1 MCIRDRSNKYLKV
14 TNLKKSF
21 GGLKAVDVQSLN
33 LNTNELTSIIGPNGA
48 GKTTFF
54 DLISGFQD
62 SDEGKVYL
70 NDKNITRSQ
79 PYSIAR
85 LGMIRTFQLTKV
97 FDRMTVLEN
106 MMFSASTVNNDSF
119 IRSLIRLPSQKTTEK
134 NIKEKSFEIM
144 KDLNID
150 HMANSYAREL
160 SGGQKKLLEL
170 GRSIINDPDIL
181 LLDEPLAG
189 VNPKLAE
196 EILQII
202 LNLSEKGIS
211 ILMVEHNIEAVM
223 KISQRVIVLAE
234 GMVIADDTPENVRSN
249 EKVIEAYLGSENE

>member
-1 MCIRDRSNKYLKV
+1 MSNKYLEV

-33 LNTNELTSIIGPNGA
+33 LNKNELTSIIGPNGA

-70 NDKNITRSQ
+70 NKKNITKSQ

-119 IRSLIRLPSQKTTEK
+119 IKSLIRLPSQKTIEK

-170 GRSIINDPDIL
+170 GRSIVNDPDIL

-223 KISQRVIVLAE
+223 KISQRVVVFAE
-234 GMVIADDTPENVRSN
+234 GMVIADDKPENVRTD

>member
-1 MCIRDRSNKYLKV
+1 MSNKYLKV

-70 NDKNITRSQ
+70 NEKNITRSQ

-119 IRSLIRLPSQKTTEK
+119 IKSLIRLPSQKTTEK

-170 GRSIINDPDIL
+170 GRSIINDPNIL

-234 GMVIADDTPENVRSN
+234 GLVIADDTPENVRTD

>member
-1 MCIRDRSNKYLKV
+1 MSNKYLKV

-21 GGLKAVDVQSLN
+21 GGLKAVDVQSLS

-70 NDKNITRSQ
+70 NEKNITRSQ

-119 IRSLIRLPSQKTTEK
+119 IKSLIRLPSQKTIEK
-134 NIKEKSFEIM
+134 NIKGKSFEIM

-234 GMVIADDTPENVRSN
+234 GMVIADDTPENVRTD

>member
-1 MCIRDRSNKYLKV
+1 MSNKYLEV

-33 LNTNELTSIIGPNGA
+33 LNKNELTSIIGPNGA

-70 NDKNITRSQ
+70 NKKNITKSQ

-119 IRSLIRLPSQKTTEK
+119 IKSLVRLPSQKTIEK

-150 HMANSYAREL
+150 HMANCYAREL

-170 GRSIINDPDIL
+170 GRSIVNDPDIL

-223 KISQRVIVLAE
+223 KISERIVVLAE
-234 GMVIADDTPENVRSN
+234 GSLIADGNPN
-249 EKVIEAYLGSENE
+249 EIRTDRNVIEAYLGKDND

>member
-1 MCIRDRSNKYLKV
+1 MSNKYLEV

-33 LNTNELTSIIGPNGA
+33 LNKNELTSIIGPNGA

-70 NDKNITRSQ
+70 NKKNITKSQ

-119 IRSLIRLPSQKTTEK
+119 IKSLVSLPSQKTIEK

-170 GRSIINDPDIL
+170 GRSIVNDPDIL

-223 KISQRVIVLAE
+223 KISQRVIVFAE
-234 GMVIADDTPENVRSN
+234 GMVIADDKPENVRTD

>member
-1 MCIRDRSNKYLKV
+1 MSNKYLEV

-21 GGLKAVDVQSLN
+21 GGIKAVDVQSLN
-33 LNTNELTSIIGPNGA
+33 LNRNELTSIIGPNGA

-70 NDKNITRSQ
+70 NKKNITRSQ

-85 LGMIRTFQLTKV
+85 SGMIRTFQLTKV

-106 MMFSASTVNNDSF
+106 MMFSASSVNNDSF
-119 IRSLIRLPSQKTTEK
+119 MKSLIRLPSQKTTEK

-170 GRSIINDPDIL
+170 GRSIVNGPSIL

-234 GMVIADDTPENVRSN
+234 GMVIADDIPENVRTD

>member
-1 MCIRDRSNKYLKV
+1 MSNKYLKV

-234 GMVIADDTPENVRSN
+234 GMVIADDTPENVRN
-249 EKVIEAYLGSENE
+249 DEKVIEAYLGSENE

>member
-1 MCIRDRSNKYLKV
+1 MSNKYLEV

-33 LNTNELTSIIGPNGA
+33 LNKNELTSIIGPNGA

-70 NDKNITRSQ
+70 NKKNITKSQ

-119 IRSLIRLPSQKTTEK
+119 IKSLIRLPSQKTIEK

-170 GRSIINDPDIL
+170 GRSIVNDPDIL

-223 KISQRVIVLAE
+223 KISQRVVVFAE
-234 GMVIADDTPENVRSN
+234 GMVIADDKPENVRTDEN
-249 EKVIEAYLGSENE
+249 VIEAYLGSENE

>member
-1 MCIRDRSNKYLKV
+1 MSNKYLKV

-106 MMFSASTVNNDSF
+106 MMFSASSVNNDSF
-119 IRSLIRLPSQKTTEK
+119 IKSLIRLPSQKTTEK

>member
-1 MCIRDRSNKYLKV
+1 MSNKYLEV

-33 LNTNELTSIIGPNGA
+33 LNKNELTSIIGPNGA

-70 NDKNITRSQ
+70 NKKNITKSQ

-119 IRSLIRLPSQKTTEK
+119 IKSLVRLPSQKTIEK

-150 HMANSYAREL
+150 HMANSNATEV

-170 GRSIINDPDIL
+170 GRSIVNDPDIL

-223 KISQRVIVLAE
+223 KISQRVVVFAE
-234 GMVIADDTPENVRSN
+234 GMVIADDKPENVRTD

>member
-1 MCIRDRSNKYLKV
+1 MSNKYLEV

-21 GGLKAVDVQSLN
+21 GGIKAVDVESLN
-33 LNTNELTSIIGPNGA
+33 LNRNELTSIIGPNGA

-70 NDKNITRSQ
+70 NNKNISKSQ
-79 PYSIAR
+79 PYAISR

-119 IRSLIRLPSQKTTEK
+119 LKSLAKLPSQKTTEK
-134 NIKEKSFEIM
+134 KIRDKSFEIM
-144 KDLNID
+144 KELNID
-150 HMANSYAREL
+150 HMANSYAREM

-170 GRSIINDPDIL
+170 GRSIINNPSVL

-202 LNLSEKGIS
+202 LNLAGKGIS

-223 KISQRVIVLAE
+223 KISERVIVLAE
-234 GMVIADDTPENVRSN
+234 GKVIADSTPENIRTDQ
-249 EKVIEAYLGSENE
+249 KVIEAYLGTENE

>member
-1 MCIRDRSNKYLKV
+1 MSNKYLKV

-21 GGLKAVDVQSLN
+21 GGLKAVDVQSLS

-62 SDEGKVYL
+62 IDEGKVYL
-70 NDKNITRSQ
+70 NEKNITRSQ

-106 MMFSASTVNNDSF
+106 MMFSASTINNDSF
-119 IRSLIRLPSQKTTEK
+119 IKSLIRLPSQKTIEK

-170 GRSIINDPDIL
+170 GRSIINDPGIL

-234 GMVIADDTPENVRSN
+234 GMVIADDTPENVRTD

>member
-1 MCIRDRSNKYLKV
+1 MSNKYLEV

-33 LNTNELTSIIGPNGA
+33 LNKNQLTSIIGPNGA

-70 NDKNITRSQ
+70 NKKNITKSQ

-119 IRSLIRLPSQKTTEK
+119 IKSLVRLPSQKTIEK

-170 GRSIINDPDIL
+170 GRSIVNDPDML

-223 KISQRVIVLAE
+223 KISQRVVVFAE
-234 GMVIADDTPENVRSN
+234 GMVIADDKPENVRTD

>member
-1 MCIRDRSNKYLKV
+1 MSNNYLEV

-21 GGLKAVDVQSLN
+21 GGLQAVNVESIKLKK
-33 LNTNELTSIIGPNGA
+33 NELTSIIGPNGA

-62 SDEGKVYL
+62 SDDGKVIL
-70 NDKNITRSQ
+70 NNRNITKSQ
-79 PYSIAR
+79 SYTIAR
-85 LGMIRTFQLTKV
+85 LGMVRTFQLTKV

-106 MMFSASTVNNDSF
+106 MMFSASKVDNDSF
-119 IRSLIRLPSQKTTEK
+119 IKSLVKPPSQKNKEID
-134 NIKEKSFEIM
+134 IKEKSFEIM
-144 KDLNID
+144 KNLNIS

-170 GRSIINDPDIL
+170 GRSIINDPQIL

-196 EILQII
+196 EILEII
-202 LNLSEKGIS
+202 LNLSKNGIS

-223 KISQRVIVLAE
+223 KISERVIVFAE
-234 GMVIADDTPENVRSN
+234 GKVIADDIPENVRN
-249 EKVIEAYLGSENE
+249 DKNVIEAYLGSENE

>member
-1 MCIRDRSNKYLKV
+1 MSNKYLKV

-21 GGLKAVDVQSLN
+21 GGLKAVDVQSLS

-70 NDKNITRSQ
+70 NEKNITRSQ

-119 IRSLIRLPSQKTTEK
+119 IKSLIRLPSQKTIEK

-170 GRSIINDPDIL
+170 GRSIINDPSIL

-234 GMVIADDTPENVRSN
+234 GMVIADDTPENVRTD
-249 EKVIEAYLGSENE
+249 EKVIEAYLGSDNE

>member
-1 MCIRDRSNKYLKV
+1 MSNKYLEV

-33 LNTNELTSIIGPNGA
+33 LNKNELTSIIGPNGA

-70 NDKNITRSQ
+70 NKKNITKSQ

-119 IRSLIRLPSQKTTEK
+119 IKSLVRLPSQKTIEK

-170 GRSIINDPDIL
+170 GRSIVNDPDIL

-223 KISQRVIVLAE
+223 KISQRVIVFAE
-234 GMVIADDTPENVRSN
+234 GMVIADDKPENVRTDEN
-249 EKVIEAYLGSENE
+249 VIEAYLGSENE

>member
-1 MCIRDRSNKYLKV
+1 MSNKYLEV

-21 GGLKAVDVQSLN
+21 GGIKAVDVESLN
-33 LNTNELTSIIGPNGA
+33 LNRNELTSIIGPNGA

-70 NDKNITRSQ
+70 NNKNISKSQ
-79 PYSIAR
+79 PYAIAR

-119 IRSLIRLPSQKTTEK
+119 MKSLIRLPSQKTTEK

-144 KDLNID
+144 KELNID
-150 HMANSYAREL
+150 HMANSYAREM

-170 GRSIINDPDIL
+170 GRSIINNPSVL

-202 LNLSEKGIS
+202 LNLAGKGIS

-223 KISQRVIVLAE
+223 KISERVIVLAE
-234 GMVIADDTPENVRSN
+234 GKVIADSTPENIRTD

>member
-1 MCIRDRSNKYLKV
+1 MSNKYLEV

-33 LNTNELTSIIGPNGA
+33 LNKNELTSIIGPNGA

-70 NDKNITRSQ
+70 NKKNITKSQ

-119 IRSLIRLPSQKTTEK
+119 IKSLIRLPSQKTIEK

-170 GRSIINDPDIL
+170 GRSIVNDPDIL

-234 GMVIADDTPENVRSN
+234 GMVIADDIPENVRTD

>member
-1 MCIRDRSNKYLKV
+1 MSNKYLKV

-21 GGLKAVDVQSLN
+21 GGLKAVDVQSLS

-70 NDKNITRSQ
+70 NEKNITRSQ

-106 MMFSASTVNNDSF
+106 MMFSASTINNDSL
-119 IRSLIRLPSQKTTEK
+119 IKSLIRLPSQKTIEK

-234 GMVIADDTPENVRSN
+234 GMVIADDTPENVRTD

>member
-1 MCIRDRSNKYLKV
+1 MSNKYLEV

-33 LNTNELTSIIGPNGA
+33 LNRNELTSIIGPNGA

-62 SDEGKVYL
+62 SDEGKVFL
-70 NDKNITRSQ
+70 NKKNITKSQ

-106 MMFSASTVNNDSF
+106 MMFSASSVNNDSF
-119 IRSLIRLPSQKTTEK
+119 MKSLIRLPSQKTTEK

-170 GRSIINDPDIL
+170 GRSIVNDPSIL

-223 KISQRVIVLAE
+223 KISQRVVVLAE
-234 GMVIADDTPENVRSN
+234 GMVIADDIPENVRTD

>member
-1 MCIRDRSNKYLKV
+1 MSNKYLKV

-134 NIKEKSFEIM
+134 NIKERSFEIM

-234 GMVIADDTPENVRSN
+234 GMVIADDTPENVRN
-249 EKVIEAYLGSENE
+249 DEKVIEAYLGSENE

>member
-1 MCIRDRSNKYLKV
+1 MSNKYLEV

-21 GGLKAVDVQSLN
+21 GGIKAVDVQSLN
-33 LNTNELTSIIGPNGA
+33 LNRNELTSIIGPNGA

-70 NDKNITRSQ
+70 NKKNITRSQ

-106 MMFSASTVNNDSF
+106 MMFSASSVNNDSF
-119 IRSLIRLPSQKTTEK
+119 MKSLIRLPSQKTTEK

-170 GRSIINDPDIL
+170 GRSIVNDPSIL

-234 GMVIADDTPENVRSN
+234 GMVIADGIPENVRTD

>member
-1 MCIRDRSNKYLKV
+1 MSNKYLKV

-119 IRSLIRLPSQKTTEK
+119 IKSLIRLPSQKTTEK

-170 GRSIINDPDIL
+170 GRSIINDPNIL

-234 GMVIADDTPENVRSN
+234 GMVIADDTPENVRSD

>member
-1 MCIRDRSNKYLKV
+1 MSNKYLEV

-21 GGLKAVDVQSLN
+21 GGIKAVDVESLN
-33 LNTNELTSIIGPNGA
+33 LNRNELTSIIGPNGA

-70 NDKNITRSQ
+70 NNKNISKSQ
-79 PYSIAR
+79 PYAIAR

-119 IRSLIRLPSQKTTEK
+119 LKSLAKLPSQKTTEK
-134 NIKEKSFEIM
+134 KIRDKSFEIM
-144 KDLNID
+144 KELNID
-150 HMANSYAREL
+150 HMANSYAREM

-170 GRSIINDPDIL
+170 GRSIINNQSVL

-202 LNLSEKGIS
+202 LNLAGKGIS

-223 KISQRVIVLAE
+223 KISERVIVLAE
-234 GMVIADDTPENVRSN
+234 GKVIADSTPENIRTD

>member
-1 MCIRDRSNKYLKV
+1 MSNKYLEVK
-14 TNLKKSF
+14 NLKKSF
-21 GGLKAVDVQSLN
+21 GGIKAVDVESLN
-33 LNTNELTSIIGPNGA
+33 LNGNELTSIIGPNGA

-54 DLISGFQD
+54 DLISGFQT

-70 NDKNITRSQ
+70 NNKNITKSQ
-79 PYSIAR
+79 PYAIAR

-119 IRSLIRLPSQKTTEK
+119 LKSLVKLPSQKTTEK
-134 NIKEKSFEIM
+134 KIRDKSLEIM
-144 KDLNID
+144 KELNID
-150 HMANSYAREL
+150 HMANSYAREM

-170 GRSIINDPDIL
+170 GRSIINNPSIL

-202 LNLSEKGIS
+202 VNLAEKGIS

-223 KISQRVIVLAE
+223 KISERVIVLAE
-234 GMVIADDTPENVRSN
+234 GKVIADSTPENIRAD

>member
-1 MCIRDRSNKYLKV
+1 MSNKYLEV

-33 LNTNELTSIIGPNGA
+33 LNKNELTSIIGPNGA

-70 NDKNITRSQ
+70 NKKNITKSE

-119 IRSLIRLPSQKTTEK
+119 IKSLIRLPSQKTIEK

-170 GRSIINDPDIL
+170 GRSIVNDPDIL

-202 LNLSEKGIS
+202 SNLSEKGIS

-223 KISQRVIVLAE
+223 KISQRVIVFAE
-234 GMVIADDTPENVRSN
+234 GMVIADDKPENVRTD